1 MAFFDETTAERTS
14 NEGRVEGIAKVTG
27 KGKYA
32 AEYDLPQ
39 MCYAVL
45 VDSPIPAGRILSIQ
59 TEIARQ
65 VDGVI
70 DVISYFNKQPVPGL
84 ATAEKIKASKFG
96 LPIFHTD
103 AIYFKGQPVAMVI
116 ANTLEDATYAASL
129 VEVKYQASAYEVD
142 FHQKHPHVPLA
153 TAGKENGKVENWD
166 LTTTFVEEEY
176 TIEMEV
182 HHPMEMHATIAHWT
196 GNDRLRLF
204 DKNQG
209 VLTVQ
214 KTISALYDLPPQN
227 VEVTSA
233 FVGGGFGSGLKVWP
247 HVLAATMAAK
257 QVKRPVKLML
267 TRPQM
272 FYSVGYRPSSWQKIK
287 LGVDQNL
294 KFTGLIHQAKNNCA
308 MYDPFNDRITRV
320 SRLIYHFGHLKTE
333 EAVVPLHLAAPTWKR
348 GPGDATGD
356 FAIEC
361 AIDELS
367 YKLNIDPIAL
377 RQKNLA
383 LDKNPD
389 NGLPWS
395 SHFIAEALSMGAE
408 KIGWHH
414 RKPQPQSLL
423 SGDWQ
428 IGYGMAVGMW
438 HAGRQQASAN
448 LTLTPQG
455 DLILRT
461 AMTDIGTGTGTA
473 MVNVMHELTGF
484 PKHRIKVELGHSDLP
499 PARNQG
505 GSTGLAS
512 IVGAVHLLGEDFKK
526 ALFDYAQKIN
536 PSLQAKDAETIQID
550 DQHVVI
556 GQTSILLP
564 TLFEK
569 NQLEKIE
576 MEATAGPG
584 NEREK
589 WAFAVSAAHFC
600 KLKVHRFTGKVVIDQ
615 MVAVVDGGRIINPK
629 AAENQ
634 IIGAAFG
641 GIGMALLEEQQVDAQ
656 LGTLVG
662 CDLAGY
668 HFAVN
673 ADGPKIDVAF
683 IDQPDPHIN
692 QNGAKGIGEVGIIG
706 TAPAIANAIYNATGK
721 RIRSLPITADKILK
735 A

>member
-1 MAFFDETTAERTS
+1 MAFFDDI
-14 NEGRVEGIAKVTG
+14 NFQPLEGRVEGVAKVTG

-32 AEYDLPQ
+32 AEYDIPN
-39 MCYAVL
+39 MAYAVF
-45 VDSPIPAGRILSIQ
+45 VDSPIPSGKIVNIN
-59 TEIARQ
+59 TEQAKQ

-70 DVISYFNKQPVPGL
+70 EIISNFNKTPVPGL
-84 ATAEKIKASKFG
+84 STPEKIKESKFG

-103 AIYFKGQPVAMVI
+103 QIYFKGQPIAMIVAQ
-116 ANTLEDATYAASL
+116 TLEDATYAASL
-129 VEVKYQASAYEVD
+129 INVQYQQTAFEVD
-142 FHQKHPHVPLA
+142 FHSKHPSVALSS
-153 TAGKENGKVENWD
+153 AGKENGDASAWKNTLKQID
-166 LTTTFVEEEY
+166 NEY

-182 HHPMEMHATIAHWT
+182 HNPMEMHATIAHWT
-196 GNDRLRLF
+196 SANKLKLY

-209 VLTVQ
+209 VLNVQ
-214 KTISALYDLPPQN
+214 KTISSLYDIPAKN
-227 VEVTSA
+227 VEVMSE

-257 QVKRPVKLML
+257 QINRPVKLML

-272 FYSVGYRPSSWQKIK
+272 FYSVGYRPASWQRIQ
-287 LGVDQNL
+287 LGVDQYQ
-294 KFTGLIHQAKNNCA
+294 KFTGLIHQAKNSCA

-320 SRLIYHFGHLKTE
+320 ARLIYNFGHLKTE
-333 EAVVPLHLAAPTWKR
+333 EAVVPLNLAAPTWKR

-367 YKLNIDPIAL
+367 YQLNIDPIEL
-377 RQKNLA
+377 RLKNLA
-383 LDKNPD
+383 LEKNPD

-395 SHFIAEALSMGAE
+395 SNFIKEAIEIGAN
-408 KIGWHH
+408 KIGWKN
-414 RKPQPQSLL
+414 RKPQPNTTLD
-423 SGDWQ
+423 GDWQ

-448 LTLTPQG
+448 LTFTKNG

-473 MVNVMHELTGF
+473 MVNVMHEATGF
-484 PKHRIKVELGHSDLP
+484 PKNKIKVELGHSDLP

-512 IVGAVHLLGEDFKK
+512 IVGAVYLLAEDFKK
-526 ALFDYAQKIN
+526 LMLTYASSMHLSLKNEDYNQLKISDTFIELN
-536 PSLQAKDAETIQID
+536 
-550 DQHVVI
+550 
-556 GQTSILLP
+556 QTKITLSD
-564 TLFEK
+564 LFEK
-569 NQLEKIE
+569 NAIQKIE
-576 MEATAGPG
+576 LEASAGPG

-600 KLKVHRFTGKVVIDQ
+600 KLKVHRSTGKVVIENL
-615 MVAVVDGGRIINPK
+615 VVVVDGGTIINKK

-641 GIGMALLEEQQVDAQ
+641 GIGMALLEEQHVDAK
-656 LGTLVG
+656 LGTLIG
-662 CDLAGY
+662 HDLAGY

-673 ADGPKIDVAF
+673 ADGPKIDVNF
-683 IDQPDPHIN
+683 IHKPDPNIN

-706 TAPAIANAIYNATGK
+706 TAPAIANAIYHATGK
-721 RIRSLPITADKILK
+721 LITSLPITAAKIIK

>member
-1 MAFFDETTAERTS
+1 MAFFDETNVERFA

-45 VDSPIPAGRILSIQ
+45 VDSKIAAGKISSIQ
-59 TEIARQ
+59 TEIAQQ
-65 VDGVI
+65 VDGVL
-70 DVISYFNKQPVPGL
+70 DVISYFNKQTVPGL
-84 ATAEKIKASKFG
+84 ATPEKIKESKFG

-103 AIYFKGQPVAMVI
+103 DIYFKGQPVAMVI
-116 ANTLEDATYAASL
+116 ATTLEDATYAASL
-129 VEVKYQASAYEVD
+129 VEVKYQASEYEVD
-142 FHQKHPHVPLA
+142 FHKKHPTVPLQA
-153 TAGKENGKVENWD
+153 AGKENGNIENWNP
-166 LTTTFVEEEY
+166 TTKFVEQEY

-182 HHPMEMHATIAHWT
+182 HHPMEMHATIAHWK

-214 KTISALYDLPPQN
+214 KTISALYDLPPKN
-227 VEVTSA
+227 VEVISE

-257 QVKRPVKLML
+257 HVKRPVKLML

-287 LGVDQNL
+287 IGVDQNL

-308 MYDPFNDRITRV
+308 IYDPFNDRITRV

-333 EAVVPLHLAAPTWKR
+333 EAVVPLNLAAPTWKR

-367 YKLNIDPIAL
+367 YHLNIDPIKL
-377 RQKNLA
+377 RKRNLA
-383 LDKNPD
+383 LDQNPD
-389 NGLPWS
+389 NGLQWS
-395 SHFIAEALSMGAE
+395 SNFIAEAIQIGAK
-408 KIGWHH
+408 KIGWNK
-414 RKPQPQSLL
+414 RKPQPQAEKE
-423 SGDWQ
+423 GDWQ

-473 MVNVMHELTGF
+473 MVNVMHESTGF
-484 PKHRIKVELGHSDLP
+484 PKNRIKVELGHSDLP
-499 PARNQG
+499 PAKNQG
-505 GSTGLAS
+505 GSTGLSS
-512 IVGAVHLLGEDFKK
+512 IVGAVHLLAEDFKK
-526 ALFDYAQKIN
+526 SLLKYGSTIHKEWEKLDFN
-536 PSLQAKDAETIQID
+536 SLQVTDTTLNID
-550 DQHVVI
+550 NY
-556 GQTSILLP
+556 SL
-564 TLFEK
+564 TLEQFFKELE
-569 NQLEKIE
+569 LEKLE
-576 MEATAGPG
+576 LEATSGPG
-584 NEREK
+584 SEREK
-589 WAFAVSAAHFC
+589 WAFVVSAAHFC
-600 KLKVHRFTGKVVIDQ
+600 KVRVHLLTGKVVIDQ
-615 MVAVVDGGRIINPK
+615 LVAVVDGGSIINPK

-641 GIGMALLEEQQVDAQ
+641 GIGMALLEEQHVDSK

-662 CDLAGY
+662 HDLAGY

-673 ADGPKIDVAF
+673 ADGPKIDVTF
-683 IDQPDPHIN
+683 INKPDPYIN
-692 QNGAKGIGEVGIIG
+692 PNGAKGIGEVGIIG